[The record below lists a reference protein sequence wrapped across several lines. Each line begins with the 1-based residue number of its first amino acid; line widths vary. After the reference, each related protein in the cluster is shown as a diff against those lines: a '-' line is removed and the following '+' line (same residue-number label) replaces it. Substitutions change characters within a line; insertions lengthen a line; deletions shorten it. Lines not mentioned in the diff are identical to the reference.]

1 MNEEALKVLYSLAKK
16 DGYQK
21 DFKDFIKLMSS
32 NEKAVDQMYGLARSD
47 GYKKELPD
55 FQILVGLKKKTNP
68 NLLFKRTLRYPLHQW
83 WWKILSYRSLQRQ

>member
-55 FQILVGLKKKTNP
+55 FQILVGLKKKRRI
-68 NLLFKRTLRYPLHQW
+68 RTYWRGRWSRLP
-83 WWKILSYRSLQRQ
+83 KGG